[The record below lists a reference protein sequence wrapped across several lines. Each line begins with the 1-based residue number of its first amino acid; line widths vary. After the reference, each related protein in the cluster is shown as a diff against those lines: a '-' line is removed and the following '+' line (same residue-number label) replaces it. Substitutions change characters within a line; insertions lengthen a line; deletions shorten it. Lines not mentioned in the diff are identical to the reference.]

1 MADLILES
9 RKACKQF
16 GGLKAVNDVDMQV
29 ERGQIYGIIG
39 PNGAGKTTFFNI
51 CAGTFPVSGGRILF
65 DGQDITN
72 QTSVQVAK
80 LGIART
86 FQNLQIFGNMT
97 VLQNVII
104 GFHLHTRTTVF
115 DSILHTRQYKRDE
128 EKVAAEGTALL
139 EKLELLEYKDTLA
152 KNLAYGTQRKVEIA
166 RALAL
171 SPKLLLLDEPAA
183 GMNPMETMSLLEFV
197 KKIRDSGVTVI
208 VIEHDMKFVMN
219 LCDYILVLNH
229 GEKLAE
235 GLPQEIAHN
244 AAVKEAYFG
253 KGILNVGEEAGHA

>member
-9 RKACKQF
+9 RKACKHF
-16 GGLKAVNDVDMQV
+16 GGLKAVNNVDMQV

-51 CAGTFPVSGGRILF
+51 CAGTFPASGGKIIF
-65 DGQDITN
+65 DGKDITN

-97 VLQNVII
+97 VLQNVTI
-104 GFHLHTRTTVF
+104 GFHLHTKTNIF
-115 DSILHTRQYKRDE
+115 DSILHTGQYKQDE
-128 EKVAAEGTALL
+128 KKTLTEGTALL
-139 EKLELLEYKDTLA
+139 EKLGLLEYKNTLA

-183 GMNPMETMSLLEFV
+183 GMNPMETMSLMEFV
-197 KKIRDSGVTVI
+197 KRIRDSGITVI

-219 LCDYILVLNH
+219 MCDYILVLNH

-235 GLPQEIAHN
+235 GLPEEIAHN

-253 KGILNVGEEAGHA
+253 KGILNAGEGACHA